1 MLILGSRFTP
11 CAPAPSQTH
20 TNGFVPPGELARM
33 AVNGAS
39 HPSPDRSAVT
49 PAQSKLD
56 EIEALGERCREG
68 DLAAWSLLFPKI
80 WPLLV
85 TFVHRLYH
93 SFDRQDAE
101 DVAQASIQAAIRAIG
116 SFSEKGLFRAWLFG
130 IAVRQAAT
138 FYRSSSA
145 RKRGAQFVVPFHD
158 FDDHEDEAKSPA
170 EVSAANDRAAILHRA
185 INQLP
190 EADRDLVHLHF
201 FGELTFREIA
211 DGRQMNPKTVCT
223 RLTRS
228 KEKLLATLARFD
240 LTKSDG

>member
-1 MLILGSRFTP
+1 M
-11 CAPAPSQTH
+11 
-20 TNGFVPPGELARM
+20 
-33 AVNGAS
+33 
-39 HPSPDRSAVT
+39 T

-93 SFDRQDAE
+93 SFDQQDAE

-145 RKRGAQFVVPFHD
+145 RKRGAQLVVPFHD
-158 FDDHEDEAKSPA
+158 FDDHEDEAKSPS

-211 DGRQMNPKTVCT
+211 EARQMNPKTVCT

>member
-1 MLILGSRFTP
+1 MNATP
-11 CAPAPSQTH
+11 
-20 TNGFVPPGELARM
+20 
-33 AVNGAS
+33 
-39 HPSPDRSAVT
+39 
-49 PAQSKLD
+49 SKFD
-56 EIEALGERCREG
+56 EIERLGRRCKEN

-80 WPLLV
+80 WPVLV

-93 SFDRQDAE
+93 SFEQQDAE

-116 SFSEKGLFRAWLFG
+116 TFSEKGLFRAWLFG

-138 FYRSSSA
+138 FYRASSA
-145 RKRGAQFVVPFHD
+145 KKRGAQLLVPSNTFED
-158 FDDHEDEAKSPA
+158 QKDEARSPA
-170 EVSAANDRAAILHRA
+170 EISAANDRAAILHRA

-211 DGRQMNPKTVCT
+211 EARNMNPKTVCT
-223 RLTRS
+223 RLTRC
-228 KEKLLATLARFD
+228 KERLLVALARFN

>member
-1 MLILGSRFTP
+1 MLILRSRLNA
-11 CAPAPSQTH
+11 CGPAALGTH
-20 TNGFVPPGELARM
+20 TNGSITAH
-33 AVNGAS
+33 NGS
-39 HPSPDRSAVT
+39 LHWRPDCSGINA
-49 PAQSKLD
+49 AQSKFD
-56 EIEALGERCREG
+56 EIEALGLRCREG
-68 DLAAWSLLFPKI
+68 DFAAWSLLFPKI
-80 WPLLV
+80 WPVLV

-101 DVAQASIQAAIRAIG
+101 DVAQASIQAAIGAIG

-145 RKRGAQFVVPFHD
+145 KKRGAQLRVQFND
-158 FDDHEDEAKSPA
+158 INDCEDEAKSPA
-170 EVSAANDRAAILHRA
+170 EVSAENDRAAILHRA

-211 DGRQMNPKTVCT
+211 EARNMNPKTVCT
-223 RLTRS
+223 RLTRC
-228 KEKLLATLARFD
+228 KERLLVTLARFD

>member
-1 MLILGSRFTP
+1 
-11 CAPAPSQTH
+11 
-20 TNGFVPPGELARM
+20 M

-39 HPSPDRSAVT
+39 HPSPDQSAMT
-49 PAQSKLD
+49 LAQSKLD

-145 RKRGAQFVVPFHD
+145 KKRGAQHMVPFHD

-170 EVSAANDRAAILHRA
+170 EVSAANDRAVILHRA

-211 DGRQMNPKTVCT
+211 EARQMNPKTVCT

-228 KEKLLATLARFD
+228 KGKLLATLARFD